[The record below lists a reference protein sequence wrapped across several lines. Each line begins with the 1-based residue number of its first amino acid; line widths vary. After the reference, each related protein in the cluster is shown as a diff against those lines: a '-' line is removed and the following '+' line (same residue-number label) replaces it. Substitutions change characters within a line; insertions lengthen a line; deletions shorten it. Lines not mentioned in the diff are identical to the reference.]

1 MRTDSSPLRSHQA
14 KYQKNSVSNNT
25 KYIPMTLRSHPL
37 NPLQNTPQP
46 R

>member
-14 KYQKNSVSNNT
+14 KYYTFSVWNSTKN
-25 KYIPMTLRSHPL
+25 IPMVRRSHTF
-37 NPLQNTPQP
+37 NPLQNAPQP